1 MRTLSRMEPATNGE
15 DDVIP
20 ESVSDSIENPEL
32 SLLLVYK
39 VVRDSDEVKVQPIT
53 EAAQKM
59 ETKQRI
65 NTLSDFSI
73 TFQIRFYILLR
84 IQHR

>member
-1 MRTLSRMEPATNGE
+1 MRTLSRMELAANGAE
-15 DDVIP
+15 DVIL

-32 SLLLVYK
+32 SLLLVYT

-53 EAAQKM
+53 EAAQIM

>member
-1 MRTLSRMEPATNGE
+1 MELAANGAE
-15 DDVIP
+15 DVIL

-32 SLLLVYK
+32 SLLLVYT

>member
-1 MRTLSRMEPATNGE
+1 
-15 DDVIP
+15 
-20 ESVSDSIENPEL
+20 
-32 SLLLVYK
+32 
-39 VVRDSDEVKVQPIT
+39 VQPIT
-53 EAAQKM
+53 EAAQIM